1 MGFFVVVV
9 PEIVE
14 VGVNFHYKE
23 NSLKLF
29 FRSLAVF
36 EAPGQDV
43 YQNPLGQGLDI
54 LPKFHPTVAQTH
66 KITMIADVEVQKGQ
80 EDEEDADHE
89 HDGRGGQHEAELPL
103 HRVPQLLLPLLPPF
117 LLPRIPETEA
127 SF

>member
-1 MGFFVVVV
+1 MSS
-9 PEIVE
+9 
-14 VGVNFHYKE
+14 HYKE
-23 NSLKLF
+23 NSIILI

-36 EAPGQDV
+36 EAPRLDIF
-43 YQNPLGQGLDI
+43 QNPLGQGLDI
-54 LPKFHPTVAQTH
+54 LPKFHPTDGNLIIIVAQTH

-89 HDGRGGQHEAELPL
+89 QDGRGGQHEAELLL